1 RSDRGAIRSGATVAH
16 LAHYLARHLGC
27 DPVALIGQD
36 LGFTDGQYYAAGAA
50 IHEVWACE
58 LNEFVSLELLEWH
71 RIVRS
76 RGILHRVQDVLGRPI
91 YTDEQMATYLAQFE
105 RDFLADTSA
114 GLRVIDATEGGVRK
128 AHTTL
133 MTLAAFLREFATAP
147 LPALP
152 TPDRPTLDQ
161 ATAAERAAAR
171 LREV

>member
-1 RSDRGAIRSGATVAH
+1 
-16 LAHYLARHLGC
+16 
-27 DPVALIGQD
+27 
-36 LGFTDGQYYAAGAA
+36 
-50 IHEVWACE
+50 
-58 LNEFVSLELLEWH
+58 
-71 RIVRS
+71 
-76 RGILHRVQDVLGRPI
+76 DVLGRPI

-128 AHTTL
+128 AHTTP

-152 TPDRPTLDQ
+152 TPDRASLDQ

-171 LREV
+171 LREVRQGVWRIANSCRTTASVLAQMIEHHEDRARVDRLIVEAQRLAAEAAKVLP